1 MPAQRAKRRTPARR
15 KRVRKTI
22 VTLKPLRSGKVASE
36 AAASGVAASGAAA
49 SAVGASGVAASGVA
63 ASGGNTAQA
72 RIQQLEAEIRQLKVQ
87 LAEQRNSSTMISAP
101 LAKPERSYKGM
112 AITFAI
118 TTVVLLVVVV
128 VLS

>member
-1 MPAQRAKRRTPARR
+1 MPARRAKRRTPARR
-15 KRVRKTI
+15 KRIRKTI
-22 VTLKPLRSGKVASE
+22 VTLKPLSSGKVASE
-36 AAASGVAASGAAA
+36 VAASRAAASGSATSGTAASR
-49 SAVGASGVAASGVA
+49 VAT
-63 ASGGNTAQA
+63 GGTVTGGDNAAQA

-118 TTVVLLVVVV
+118 TTILLLVVVL